1 MERGVP
7 AVAFQCICGSWRPMF
22 SGWRGHHFGLRAGQ
36 TSSHKEL
43 AVTRATIP
51 DFASTLE
58 EGLVG
63 AQGEPQAT
71 RQGCCLGGRWFRHL
85 DTRTPD
91 DRCLAAWVM
100 RSSVLCAHT
109 EHLITGA

>member
-51 DFASTLE
+51 DFASTLG